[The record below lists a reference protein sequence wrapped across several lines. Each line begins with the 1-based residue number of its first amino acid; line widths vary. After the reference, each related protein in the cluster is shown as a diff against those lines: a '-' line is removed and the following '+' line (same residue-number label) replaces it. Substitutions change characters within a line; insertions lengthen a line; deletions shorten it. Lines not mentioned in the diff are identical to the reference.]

1 MANETQ
7 MNHLDANT
15 IRGFLPKKQ
24 PISLPRTMSARPNAI
39 AHCWTASLSS
49 RYRRH
54 LRRLLPVLA
63 ATLLTA
69 CTALAELGENSAY
82 ADSQYGLMSYF
93 QQLQRMTP
101 QALARER
108 NRLTPTPQS
117 PAGQVRLAMLLG
129 QTHAAN
135 DLSRASGLLGALM
148 KSNAP
153 EAVRLHPLIQLL
165 SAQYHE
171 RAKAEAQNEKLAQQ
185 LKESQQQN
193 EKLQEKLSAIAD
205 IENTLQSRPRNSR
218 STSRRTR

>member
-1 MANETQ
+1 
-7 MNHLDANT
+7 MNNFYANT
-15 IRGFLPKKQ
+15 IRGFLPKKL
-24 PISLPRTMSARPNAI
+24 PILLYRMGNARPEAI
-39 AHCWTASLSS
+39 AHCWSASLS
-49 RYRRH
+49 RRHRHH

-69 CTALAELGENSAY
+69 CTALAELGENSTA

-108 NRLTPTPQS
+108 SRLTPTPQS
-117 PAGQVRLAMLLG
+117 PAAQVRLAMLLG
-129 QTHAAN
+129 QTHAPN
-135 DLSRASGLLGALM
+135 DLSRANGLLGALM

-171 RAKAEAQNEKLAQQ
+171 RAKTEAQNEKLAQQ